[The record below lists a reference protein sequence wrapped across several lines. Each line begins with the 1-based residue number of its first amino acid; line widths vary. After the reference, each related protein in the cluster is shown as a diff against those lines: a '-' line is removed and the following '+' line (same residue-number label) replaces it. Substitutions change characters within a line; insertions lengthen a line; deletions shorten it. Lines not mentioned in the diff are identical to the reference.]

1 MNGWT
6 VVLVTADVIGVAVAI
21 MLLFRRRRDDPLLRI
36 RIAGVTVTGLLIVYV
51 AWHVAHLGPVLAP
64 ILLVLSLVPAVSMR
78 WTFIAINR
86 PGQSRHARRGA
97 TFPVVIPAV
106 AVIGAVVAWGG
117 PGHLT
122 VEKRDAA
129 RFGVNVDQHLRSPR
143 VTVTFLDHRP
153 TIADAGLEAA
163 GGVTVPIEQYAL
175 DGRTLTLLIW
185 HRGLCLPAAVV
196 LGPGPEALDAVVV
209 ATPFKTSP
217 SGSAAETVSTTG
229 GCRADPSQLFNLR
242 TAIDID
248 LPYGLRVSNV
258 DDVGAGGAALAA
270 TGG

>member
-1 MNGWT
+1 MSGWT
-6 VVLVTADVIGVAVAI
+6 VVLVTADVIGVAVAL
-21 MLLFRRRRDDPLLRI
+21 MLLLRRRRADPLRRI
-36 RIAGVTVTGLLIVYV
+36 RIVGVAVTGLLIAYV
-51 AWHVAHLGPVLAP
+51 AWHVTNLGPVLTP
-64 ILLVLSLVPAVSMR
+64 ILLVLSLVPAASMR
-78 WTFIAINR
+78 WMFVAINR

-106 AVIGAVVAWGG
+106 AVIGAVIAWGG
-117 PGHLT
+117 PRHLT
-122 VEKRDAA
+122 LEQRDAA
-129 RFGVNVDQHLRSPR
+129 RFGVKVDQHLRSPR
-143 VTVTFLDHRP
+143 VTVTFLDYRP
-153 TIADAGLEAA
+153 TISDAGLAVS
-163 GGVTVPIEQYAL
+163 GGVAVPIEQYAL

-185 HRGLCLPAAVV
+185 HHGLCMPAAVV

-209 ATPFKTSP
+209 ATPFRTSP
-217 SGSAAETVSTTG
+217 SGTASDTASTGG
-229 GCRADPSQLFNLR
+229 GCRADPSQPFNLR